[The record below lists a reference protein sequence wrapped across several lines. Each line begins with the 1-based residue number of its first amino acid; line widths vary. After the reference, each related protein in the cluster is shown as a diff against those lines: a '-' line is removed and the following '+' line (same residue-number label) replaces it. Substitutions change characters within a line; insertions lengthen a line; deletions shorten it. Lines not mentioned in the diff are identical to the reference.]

1 MEIRSIKHR
10 GLRRFLEEN
19 DPREIRSDLVNRTRN
34 ILTSL
39 FTASDM
45 SGVQGPP
52 GWRIHQLTGDRAG
65 TWSISVSGNWR
76 ITFGIVDGEITDLN
90 LEDYH

>member
-1 MEIRSIKHR
+1 MQIRSVRHR
-10 GLRRFLEEN
+10 GLKRLIEDDDE
-19 DPREIRSDLVNRTRN
+19 REIRRDLVRRVRN
-34 ILTSL
+34 VLAALIS
-39 FTASDM
+39 ASDM

-76 ITFGIVDGEITDLN
+76 ITFDIDAGEICSLD

>member
-34 ILTSL
+34 ILTVL
-39 FTASDM
+39 ITASDM

-52 GWRIHQLTGDRAG
+52 GWRIHQLIGDRAG